1 MSVKDV
7 ELRVYVHSTE
17 SEEKVMRAIENVVG
31 SDILSTAEVRVE
43 NATGHYGNNIKI
55 ITIKVKNNN
64 AEQLLNRILSKL
76 GKADL
81 LALSSTLEER
91 VDKEGTLFFRLSKQ
105 DAFRGDLV
113 LYEADDVIH
122 VSIGFQ
128 GRRKKA
134 LTEYQEAL
142 KRAADKGADS

>member
-1 MSVKDV
+1 MNIKNV

-17 SEEKVMRAIENVVG
+17 SEEKVMHAIENVIG
-31 SDILSTAEVRVE
+31 SDILSKAEVSVE

-55 ITIKVKNNN
+55 ITIKVRNDIAK
-64 AEQLLNRILSKL
+64 QLINRILSRL

-105 DAFRGDLV
+105 DAFRGDLI

-122 VSIGFQ
+122 ISIGFH
-128 GRRKKA
+128 GRRKRA
-134 LTEYQEAL
+134 LAEYQEAL
-142 KRAADKGADS
+142 KRAASKGVDS